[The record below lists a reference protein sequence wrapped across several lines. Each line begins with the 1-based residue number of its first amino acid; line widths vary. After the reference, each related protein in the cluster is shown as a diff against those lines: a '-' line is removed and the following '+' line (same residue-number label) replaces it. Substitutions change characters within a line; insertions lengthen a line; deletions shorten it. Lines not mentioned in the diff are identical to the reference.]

1 MRDRKKRSTGARG
14 FSLVETLIA
23 ATIVIVALAGLAQ
36 LFVIAVAANQRAK
49 SRTVAT
55 VLAQEKLEELMAI
68 DGEVISGTDF
78 IDGRGQWIGAGAL
91 PPPGTVYVR
100 RWIAEPMPATFGAS
114 LLQVSVTL
122 TSQMG
127 GGEAA
132 QIVSV
137 KTSRISW
144 R

>member
-1 MRDRKKRSTGARG
+1 MRDCKRRSNLPRG
-14 FSLVETLIA
+14 FSLVEALIA
-23 ATIVIVALAGLAQ
+23 ATIVSVALAGLAQ
-36 LFVIAVAANQRAK
+36 LFVIAVAANQRAR

-78 IDGRGQWIGAGAL
+78 IDSRGQWIGDGHS
-91 PPPGTVYVR
+91 PPPGTFYVR
-100 RWIAEPMPATFGAS
+100 RWIAEPMPTALGAS
-114 LLQVSVTL
+114 RLQVSITPL
-122 TSQMG
+122 SHMG

-137 KTSRISW
+137 KTSRIAW
-144 R
+144 K